1 MYDFV
6 TDSLWYLSEGYT
18 ELLLADAL
26 FAKTKFSFTQ
36 DSHQWASLNFMVSTW
51 LQVCVD
57 AFQQLTQSR
66 FLQNPP
72 SAHITYYE
80 GGGVGVGVF
89 NIFGLIQH
97 TTGR

>member
-1 MYDFV
+1 
-6 TDSLWYLSEGYT
+6 
-18 ELLLADAL
+18 
-26 FAKTKFSFTQ
+26 
-36 DSHQWASLNFMVSTW
+36 MVSTW